1 MTRTLL
7 PVGSRVVVKV
17 GSSSL
22 AYPTGGINQEAL
34 HRVVRQVS
42 EAWAAGYQVV
52 LVTSAAVAAGLPELG
67 LSERPR
73 DMASFQVAA
82 AVGQVRL
89 MGQYADAFDAHGRV
103 AGQVLL
109 TKDVLANR
117 EQYVRSRAAL
127 DAMLELGIVPVV
139 NENDTVVVDELKLG
153 DNDRLAA
160 IVSHLVSAQQL
171 VMLTDTAGLYSDD
184 PRTSESATLLT
195 AVRHTDEVLDELAAG
210 ASGPM
215 GSGGVATKV
224 AAARMAA
231 WSGIP
236 SVIADAKDPDVVRRA
251 ISGEEVGTWVGPR
264 GKGLSARRLWI
275 AFGVP
280 ASGRI
285 TVDGGAF
292 AALLHG
298 NRSLLAVGVH
308 SVEGNFTPG
317 EAVEIYAP
325 DGDLI
330 GKGISR
336 SGAAGLRN
344 ALGKRSD
351 EHADAGVVIHRD
363 DLVVLVEPGS

>member
-1 MTRTLL
+1 
-7 PVGSRVVVKV
+7 
-17 GSSSL
+17 
-22 AYPTGGINQEAL
+22 
-34 HRVVRQVS
+34 
-42 EAWAAGYQVV
+42 
-52 LVTSAAVAAGLPELG
+52 
-67 LSERPR
+67 
-73 DMASFQVAA
+73 
-82 AVGQVRL
+82 
-89 MGQYADAFDAHGRV
+89 
-103 AGQVLL
+103 
-109 TKDVLANR
+109 
-117 EQYVRSRAAL
+117 
-127 DAMLELGIVPVV
+127 
-139 NENDTVVVDELKLG
+139 
-153 DNDRLAA
+153 
-160 IVSHLVSAQQL
+160 
-171 VMLTDTAGLYSDD
+171 
-184 PRTSESATLLT
+184 
-195 AVRHTDEVLDELAAG
+195 
-210 ASGPM
+210 
-215 GSGGVATKV
+215 
-224 AAARMAA
+224 
-231 WSGIP
+231 
-236 SVIADAKDPDVVRRA
+236 VRRA

-336 SGAAGLRN
+336 SGAAGLRK

-351 EHADAGVVIHRD
+351 EHAEAGVVIHRD